1 MSEFYDLYDYCKRTT
16 ENNNIRKKKLLE
28 NKNSIEKNNLFRI
41 ITEEAYNT
49 IKTRANEGYD
59 YAILYD
65 DEYNKLII
73 ELTDILTQH
82 FRPFNIHYKKK
93 NKCDRSLIEIFKDES
108 NHILI
113 IDWKDIIIDD
123 ISKNINEFPTNR
135 LCDNDNYTINI
146 KIDNQNEHT
155 ELKTIKSE
163 ETINSEE
170 SINSEDFEKI
180 F

>member
-1 MSEFYDLYDYCKRTT
+1 MSDFYNLYDYCKRTT

-28 NKNSIEKNNLFRI
+28 NKNAIEKNNLFRI
-41 ITEEAYNT
+41 ITEDAHNT

-82 FRPFNIHYKKK
+82 FKPFNIHYKKK
-93 NKCDRSLIEIFKDES
+93 NKSDRTFIEIFKDES
-108 NHILI
+108 NYILI
-113 IDWKDIIIDD
+113 IDWKDIIIED
-123 ISKNINEFPTNR
+123 KTKYINEFPTKT
-135 LCDNDNYTINI
+135 LCDNENYTIKI
-146 KIDNQNEHT
+146 KIDNQEDI
-155 ELKTIKSE
+155 EIKS
-163 ETINSEE
+163 NKSED
-170 SINSEDFEKI
+170 SIKSDDFEKI